1 MALTKVSPSL
11 FQVSNNI
18 TSVTVG
24 GSANTISLTFDSNGV
39 ITGASNNALS
49 VANTLIT
56 GNIVSSQ
63 ITSVAN
69 TQLTGVI
76 TDTQL
81 ASTLNLSSKTLTL
94 PSSSVREYQQV
105 SASTTT
111 DRTLVGDSGWVD
123 HLSVTFTANQSCT
136 VLCFANFAHARED
149 GSVNTGARFILDDSA
164 TTDEM
169 QIFKQGFGASYA
181 FGAHSSYG
189 FFNNVSAGSHT
200 IKLQARNSSSGS
212 TGILNHWGQPG
223 GTNHGDIITI
233 LYK

>member
-1 MALTKVSPSL
+1 MGIAR
-11 FQVSNNI
+11 NI
-18 TSVTVG
+18 ARLIPNGSGELPTANLQDSAITTAKIADSAVVEADIANLAVTAG
-24 GSANTISLTFDSNGV
+24 K
-39 ITGASNNALS
+39 
-49 VANTLIT
+49 
-56 GNIVSSQ
+56 
-63 ITSVAN
+63 
-69 TQLTGVI
+69 
-76 TDTQL
+76 L
-81 ASTLNLSSKTLTL
+81 ASTLDLSSKTLTL
-94 PSSSVREYQQV
+94 PSSSVREYLQV

-111 DRTLVGDSGWVD
+111 DRSLVGDSGWVD

-149 GSVNTGARFILDDSA
+149 GPVNTAARFILDNST

-169 QIFKQGFGASYA
+169 QIFKQGFGASYS

-189 FFNNVSAGSHT
+189 IFNNVSAGSHT
-200 IKLQARNSSSGS
+200 IKLQARNSASGS

>member
-1 MALTKVSPSL
+1 MGIARNIARLVPNGSGELPTANLQDSA
-11 FQVSNNI
+11 I
-18 TSVTVG
+18 TSVKIADATVAAG
-24 GSANTISLTFDSNGV
+24 DLAG
-39 ITGASNNALS
+39 
-49 VANTLIT
+49 TL
-56 GNIVSSQ
+56 
-63 ITSVAN
+63 
-69 TQLTGVI
+69 
-76 TDTQL
+76 D
-81 ASTLNLSSKTLTL
+81 LSSKTLTL

-111 DRTLVGDSGWVD
+111 DRSLVGDSGWVD
-123 HLSVTFTANQSCT
+123 HLSVTFTTNQSCT

-149 GSVNTGARFILDDSA
+149 GPVNTAARFILDNSA

-169 QIFKQGFGASYA
+169 QIFKQGFGASYS

-200 IKLQARNSSSGS
+200 IKLQARNSASGS